1 MRVKA
6 TSILGL
12 SDSELNLRTAA
23 LGGMLSA
30 VFIAIRVR
38 L

>member
-1 MRVKA
+1 MKA

-12 SDSELNLRTAA
+12 SEIDLNLRTTA

-30 VFIAIRVR
+30 VFIAIKVR